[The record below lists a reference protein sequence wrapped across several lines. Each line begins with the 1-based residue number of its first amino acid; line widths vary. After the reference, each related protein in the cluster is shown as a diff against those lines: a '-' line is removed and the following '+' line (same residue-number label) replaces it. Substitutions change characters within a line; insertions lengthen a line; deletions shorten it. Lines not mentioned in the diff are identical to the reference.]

1 MRFIAASATALL
13 VVAVAAACDKSP
25 TAPQAPPPPP
35 PGQGVAN
42 VPPSLSYL
50 VLAGPGEVPVGG
62 TAQFTVMAF
71 YTDGSSRDVSSE
83 AVWRATNATVL
94 SISATG
100 LASGHAPGESDVVA
114 VFGIRGTSKSMVIV
128 TRPGTYRLT
137 GIVKDGGFPVSGAEV
152 AVSAGPAEGLSTTS
166 FFWGYKLFGVSGDTE
181 IRVRRPGYQERK
193 LRIVV
198 TAHERLDIDLALSG
212 PRDPLNG
219 RWTLTITAADECRA
233 TLPDEALERRYAAV
247 LRLDGPQQDGPRVTA
262 TLEGGTFYRS
272 GNQTSKVFEGRSE
285 PDRLTFR
292 LTGASPYRPYFGDFS
307 PGDVF
312 EQLSGGGGFLS
323 IGGSVA
329 LSASGDRRSGSFD
342 GAIATFGGPP
352 DHPLI
357 RSCES
362 SRHRFELAR

>member
-1 MRFIAASATALL
+1 MRIIAASATVL
-13 VVAVAAACDKSP
+13 VFVAIVAACDKPP
-25 TAPQAPPPPP
+25 TAPQPPPP

-50 VLAGPGEVPVGG
+50 VLAGPGEVAAGG

-83 AVWRATNATVL
+83 AVWRTTNAPVL

-114 VFGIRGTSKSMVIV
+114 VFGTRGTSKSMVIV

-137 GIVKDGGFPVSGAEV
+137 GIVKDGGFAVSGAEV

-181 IRVRRPGYQERK
+181 IRVRRSGYQERK

-233 TLPDEALERRYAAV
+233 TLPGEALERRYAAA
-247 LRLDGPQQDGPRVTA
+247 LSLDGHQQDGPRVTA
-262 TLEGGTFYRS
+262 TLEGGTFYRA
-272 GNQTSKVFEGRSE
+272 GNQTFNVFQGRSE

-292 LTGASPYRPYFGDFS
+292 LAGAAPYVPYFGDFT

-312 EQLSGGGGFLS
+312 EQLSGGLGFLS
-323 IGGSVA
+323 IGGSVV
-329 LSASGDRRSGSFD
+329 LGASGDRRGGSLD
-342 GAIATFGGPP
+342 GVIATFGGPP
-352 DHPLI
+352 EYPLI